1 MEELRPNDQRAR
13 YAIAM
18 IWVILFLNTVMLILE
33 AIGLMIQEG
42 FIPAENMSDFVVWL
56 YLTGHL
62 YASVLILVATI
73 VSAVTFIMWFR
84 RAYYNIGLRVNDLLY
99 GDGWAAGSWFIPVI
113 NFYMPFQIMKDLY
126 KQTEKYMTFSMK
138 EPYKGNL
145 KTNYVNLWWTLW
157 VISGLVNYFSIR
169 MSWNIEST
177 DLTTANSFIDLIG
190 TIIQIALCVV
200 TIVVI
205 KDYSDAEKA
214 LIEEHPEEPEHELTL
229 APYQIE
235 LNKK

>member
-1 MEELRPNDQRAR
+1 MEQLRPNDQRAR

-18 IWVILFLNTVMLILE
+18 IWVILFLNTAILILE
-33 AIGLMIQEG
+33 FIGLMIEEG
-42 FIPAENMSDFVVWL
+42 FIPIENMPGFVIWL

-62 YASVLILVATI
+62 YASVLVLVAVI
-73 VSAVTFIMWFR
+73 VSTVTFIMWFR
-84 RAYYNIGLRVNDLLY
+84 RAYYNIGLRVNNLLY
-99 GDGWAAGSWFIPVI
+99 RDGWAAGSWFIPVI

-157 VISGLVNYFSIR
+157 IISGLVNYFSIR
-169 MSWNIEST
+169 ISWNIESAEQ
-177 DLTTANSFIDLIG
+177 TTANSFIDLIG
-190 TIIQIALCVV
+190 AIMQIALCVV

-205 KDYSDAEKA
+205 KDYSDAEKV
-214 LIEEHPEEPEHELTL
+214 LIEERPEESENGIPA
-229 APYQIE
+229 APVE
-235 LNKK
+235 